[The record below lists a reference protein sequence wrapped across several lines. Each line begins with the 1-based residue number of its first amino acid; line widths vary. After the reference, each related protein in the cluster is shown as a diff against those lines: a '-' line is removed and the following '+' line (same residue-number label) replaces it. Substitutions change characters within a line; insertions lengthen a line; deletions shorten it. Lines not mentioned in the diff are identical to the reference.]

1 VQPLEPLEELVVVVE
16 VVGVVF
22 VLLLLGDVV
31 VVVVVVVVETGSDK
45 LDSGTRVIQMF
56 SLSSLYT
63 TSSSLP
69 ATVA

>member
-1 VQPLEPLEELVVVVE
+1 MQPLEPLEELVVVVE

-22 VLLLLGDVV
+22 VLLLGD
-31 VVVVVVVVETGSDK
+31 VVVVVVETGSDK

>member
-1 VQPLEPLEELVVVVE
+1 MQPLEPLEELVVVVE

-22 VLLLLGDVV
+22 VLLLLGD